1 MTQETMKETSKM
13 KPQEHHKEAAE
24 HHERA
29 ANHHKE
35 ASKLYETG
43 DPIGAAHQAHSADG
57 HSTFAKEH
65 EKEASKKHAS
75 TFGVKK

>member
-1 MTQETMKETSKM
+1 MTQETMKDTSKM

-24 HHERA
+24 QHGQA
-29 ANHHKE
+29 ASHHKE

-43 DPIGAAHQAHSADG
+43 DPMGAAHQAHSAGG